1 MSALPKALSRQGI
14 SGLVLAAAVS
24 MSLLLVGI
32 GAFSINRASV
42 LHGKLTDVT
51 SRDLVP
57 MTQLRLAQNSAFT
70 LMISTLTKSGTDDPT
85 VIAAMDEKIAQYG
98 SQIVPALDEMI
109 EATPPEL
116 RETATALRTD
126 WQAFRDATRE
136 YDSNPA
142 APGAAE
148 LRDRANDLYEQLIVD
163 FDAQA
168 DRLSADAAAQRT
180 SVDGA
185 YSGLLITTIIAV
197 GVGVIFAVAL
207 GLMIARSLRRRAKD
221 VVAATDRLA
230 AGDFTQ
236 RVDTSSED
244 ELGQMATAL
253 NTAAGTL
260 QRTIAELAG
269 SAETLGASSRQMD
282 EISSALA
289 TSSSETGSTAE
300 VVAATA
306 DHVSA
311 NVQTVAAGSEQ
322 MMASVSEISRNAS
335 DAAKVAQSAVEIA
348 QTATDVVMHLGES
361 SDQITSVVKL
371 ITSIAGQTNL
381 LALNATIEASRA
393 GEAGK
398 GFAVVANEVKEL
410 AQETARAT
418 DEIARQIT
426 GVQSDAQ
433 RAVETISRVGE
444 VIGQINDYTASIA
457 SAVEEQTA
465 TTAEITRNITEAAA
479 GTDEIAAGMSE
490 VTSALA
496 ATGSLVSQSRAAA
509 SELASTS
516 QGLGRLVSAFH
527 YR

>member
-1 MSALPKALSRQGI
+1 MAAMPKALSRHGI
-14 SGLVLAAAVS
+14 SGLVLAAAIS
-24 MSLLLVGI
+24 MSLLLAGI
-32 GAFSINRASV
+32 GMFSINRASV
-42 LHGKLTDVT
+42 LH
-51 SRDLVP
+51 DLLVDA
-57 MTQLRLAQNSAFT
+57 T
-70 LMISTLTKSGTDDPT
+70 
-85 VIAAMDEKIAQYG
+85 
-98 SQIVPALDEMI
+98 VPAD
-109 EATPPEL
+109 
-116 RETATALRTD
+116 
-126 WQAFRDATRE
+126 
-136 YDSNPA
+136 
-142 APGAAE
+142 
-148 LRDRANDLYEQLIVD
+148 QLT
-163 FDAQA
+163 
-168 DRLSADAAAQRT
+168 ADAAAQRAA
-180 SVDGA
+180 VDGA
-185 YSGLLITTIIAV
+185 YSGLLTTTITAV
-197 GVGVIFAVAL
+197 GIGVVFAVAL

-244 ELGQMATAL
+244 ELGQMAAAL

-260 QRTIAELAG
+260 RQTIAELAG
-269 SAETLGASSRQMD
+269 NAETLGASSRQVD
-282 EISSALA
+282 EISDALA
-289 TSSSETGSTAE
+289 TSSAQTGSTAE
-300 VVAATA
+300 AVAATA
-306 DHVSA
+306 HHVSA

-322 MMASVSEISRNAS
+322 MMASVSEISRNTS
-335 DAAKVAQSAVEIA
+335 EAATVAQSAVEIA
-348 QTATDVVMHLGES
+348 RTATDVVLRLGES

-418 DEIARQIT
+418 EEIARQIA
-426 GVQSDAQ
+426 GVQGDAQ

-457 SAVEEQTA
+457 SAVDEQTA
-465 TTAEITRNITEAAA
+465 TTAEITRNIAEAAA
-479 GTDEIAAGMSE
+479 GADEIAAGMSE

-509 SELASTS
+509 SELAVTS
-516 QGLGRLVSAFH
+516 QGLGQLVGTFR